1 MTDTAAEEALD
12 MAEVGVTM
20 NAWEYRVKWM
30 GEDEATARACVGGR
44 TPLAFASA
52 MAVHER

>member
-1 MTDTAAEEALD
+1 

-30 GEDEATARACVGGR
+30 GEDEATARARVGGR
-44 TPLAFASA
+44 TL
-52 MAVHER
+52 